1 MIMDELKLLESGR
14 IFPKRLAPLSE
25 EEIRSGWKER
35 DGRPL
40 VSVCCATFNHAKWIE
55 DAICGFLA
63 QKTDFAFEIIV
74 RDDASIDGTTD
85 IVLDY
90 ASRYP
95 NIIRPI
101 VNEFNQYSIGIA
113 PAKAW
118 PLVARGKYIAL
129 CEGDDFWIVT
139 DKLQKQCDLMRLN
152 ADAVMSVALTHCFID
167 NGGILQ
173 YQQTTTAPEHSLID
187 FDDLS
192 YRYFH
197 TSTFFIRLD
206 AYSEVIKNYW
216 RKGVF
221 DDTALIACLITLG
234 PFVALSE
241 VVSVYRITG
250 RGVYSSRKL
259 ASQLEWAYKIAQYLF
274 DVLPAQYK
282 RNQLVQMY
290 SVSVRLSKL
299 HFHDFNWCQVLLWS
313 TRLAVLFTRRAL
325 GLVSRRF
332 RLKIS

>member
-1 MIMDELKLLESGR
+1 MGELKSLADKQ
-14 IFPKRLAPLSE
+14 IFPKRLVPLSE
-25 EEIRSGWKER
+25 EEIRSGWKDR

-74 RDDASIDGTTD
+74 RDDASTDGTTG

-101 VNEFNQYSIGIA
+101 VSEFNQYSIGNT

-152 ADAVMSVALTHCFID
+152 ASAVMSVALTHCFID
-167 NGGILQ
+167 NGGVFQ
-173 YQQTTTAPEHSLID
+173 YQQTTTAPDHRLIN
-187 FDDLS
+187 FDDLN

-197 TSTFFIRLD
+197 TSTYFIRLD
-206 AYSEVIKNYW
+206 AYSKVIQKYW

-221 DDTALIACLITLG
+221 DDTAMRACLITLG

-250 RGVYSSRKL
+250 FGVYSSRRL
-259 ASQLEWAYKIAQYLF
+259 AAQLEWGYKISQYLF
-274 DVLPAQYK
+274 DVLPSQYK
-282 RNQLVQMY
+282 RTQLVQMY
-290 SVSVRLSKL
+290 SVSLRLSQL
-299 HFHDFNWCQVLLWS
+299 HFRALNWCQALIWS
-313 TRLAVLFTRRAL
+313 ARLAVLFTRRAL
-325 GLVSRRF
+325 GFVSRYF
-332 RLKIS
+332 FLKKS